1 MALSQS
7 FGGMDVPCEGT
18 FFFSIAYTSNAGVF
32 HVVFIC
38 VPSINPS
45 STSFLNVFSSC
56 TTFSCSYSRNSS
68 IISSASVADTI
79 TALEFDDTGDYL
91 ATGDHGGRVVL
102 FRSSTAGVDY
112 ASSTRKAKKNL
123 TRSDILRHKNG
134 KSSSELDG
142 ESEAGG
148 RKDSE
153 SAQDEGTQEKEEAD
167 GSGEKTKSKKASE
180 VLLWTPCHQFQS
192 HLAEFD
198 YLKSLEI
205 EAKVNQLRFVPSGK
219 CQHMMLLSTNDK
231 TIKLW
236 KVSAASSYTAD
247 AVQSYNKNKN
257 NIECGD
263 GCSWLKLPK
272 KTSSSSATGPLNAKM
287 KRCYNNAHSY
297 HVNTLTVNSDGD
309 SFASADDLRINIWNL
324 EDNKKCMNV
333 IDCKPADMEDLS
345 EVITCAA
352 FHPLQNHTLAFSTS
366 KGCIKVADLRISAL
380 CDSYLTFSDVAAAEH
395 EETSI
400 DASGG
405 VFRELMRSISD
416 LKFSAD
422 GRYMSTRDYLN
433 VKIWDLHMTE
443 RPISTIPI
451 HPHLNPLLPQ
461 LYESESIF
469 DKFLL
474 NFCPTGKR
482 VVTGSYNNR
491 FNVREVDSG
500 KPLLEGELPNYID
513 SKQFSG
519 SLRSIPEKDVSTY
532 SIIGKNE
539 DVRTDQRVVH
549 AAWHP
554 HGNMLAIAGVAG
566 LHLYAL

>member
-1 MALSQS
+1 ML
-7 FGGMDVPCEGT
+7 GVPRGLHLC
-18 FFFSIAYTSNAGVF
+18 
-32 HVVFIC
+32 
-38 VPSINPS
+38 PSINPS
-45 STSFLNVFSSC
+45 STCFLNLFSSC
-56 TTFSCSYSRNSS
+56 TTFSCSYLRNSS
-68 IISSASVADTI
+68 IIASDSVADTI

-123 TRSDILRHKNG
+123 TRSDFLSHKNG
-134 KSSSELDG
+134 KSKSSSELDG
-142 ESEAGG
+142 EREAGG
-148 RKDSE
+148 RKDSD
-153 SAQDEGTQEKEEAD
+153 SAQDKGKPEKEEAD
-167 GSGEKTKSKKASE
+167 RSSEKTKSKKASE
-180 VLLWTPCHQFQS
+180 VLSWTPCHQFQS

-205 EAKVNQLRFVPSGK
+205 EAKVNQLKFIPSGK
-219 CQHMMLLSTNDK
+219 SQHMMLLSTNDK

-236 KVSAASSYTAD
+236 KVSAASSYAAD
-247 AVQSYNKNKN
+247 AVQSYNN
-257 NIECGD
+257 NNHNNSIKSGGD
-263 GCSWLKLPK
+263 CCSWLKLPK
-272 KTSSSSATGPLNAKM
+272 KTSSSSAAGPLNAKM
-287 KRCYNNAHSY
+287 KRCYKNAHSY
-297 HVNTLTVNSDGD
+297 HVNSLTVNSDGD

-380 CDSYLTFSDVAAAEH
+380 CNSYLTFSDAVAAEH
-395 EETSI
+395 EETSSI

-433 VKIWDLHMTE
+433 VKIWDLHMTD
-443 RPISTIPI
+443 RPISTIPV

-491 FNVREVDSG
+491 FNVRDADSG

-513 SKQFSG
+513 SVQFSG
-519 SLRSIPEKDVSTY
+519 SLRTIPEKEVSSY
-532 SIIGKNE
+532 SILGQNQ